1 MFVHYGNFIGKTLK
15 IAAELQFDEVVMG
28 IMIGKAVKLA
38 EGHLDT
44 HSRNVVM
51 NRDFITSLAVESHC
65 HPANIA
71 RVAEI
76 TLARE
81 LWELFTDTPAFFTL
95 LVDRCMT
102 VCRPLLSHATLDI
115 MLIPEQS

>member
-1 MFVHYGNFIGKTLK
+1 YIGDTLRL
-15 IAAELQFDEVVMG
+15 ADEEGITHITMG

-51 NRDFITSLAVESHC
+51 NRDFITSLAAESHC

-102 VCRPLLSHATLDI
+102 VCRPLLSHATLEI
-115 MLIPEQS
+115 MLVPEQA